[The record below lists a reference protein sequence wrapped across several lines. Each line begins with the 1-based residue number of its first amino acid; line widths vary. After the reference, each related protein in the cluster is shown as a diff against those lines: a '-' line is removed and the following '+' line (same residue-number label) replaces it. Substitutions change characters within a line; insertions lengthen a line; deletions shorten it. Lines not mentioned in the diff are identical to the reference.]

1 MCSSRDV
8 QLSCSQ
14 GASSTIILEHSP
26 VERIF
31 YFTILSTIM
40 MLRSSS
46 SKKKQARVIRTAR
59 TKRSFVQQTDICRGN
74 NPATARRVRKGVSA
88 VVSPPFVRG
97 SEVVVPFESEKE
109 VDDGS
114 AHGGGSNGGSGV
126 GGWNMIEEDESAAG
140 VERED
145 ITEWEDIDIAGFL
158 DDLEGDELEK
168 GVVPPGASSTDTSKT
183 YSRAASKVIDDFL
196 KHLDS
201 LEAFHDFTVR
211 VENPFKFGSFGEG
224 YMTVVPRI
232 FVDLTGDVSY
242 QKVRL
247 ANRVMCSW
255 QDDYKMKK
263 VGSKEGAGSNCPYYQ
278 PSSQNHMLRVF
289 FAGMNKRFGWQ
300 LGLDDLSGFTG
311 SLTAMLAKKY
321 AERKAIW
328 VSDVLILSILLNVE
342 LNLC

>member
-1 MCSSRDV
+1 MYHNV
-8 QLSCSQ
+8 
-14 GASSTIILEHSP
+14 EESP
-26 VERIF
+26 IERII
-31 YFTILSTIM
+31 YFTDLSTVM

-46 SKKKQARVIRTAR
+46 TKKKQARVIRTAR

-74 NPATARRVRKGVSA
+74 TPATTRRVRKGLRT
-88 VVSPPFVRG
+88 VVSPPFVRA
-97 SEVVVPFESEKE
+97 SEVVVPFSRDKE

-114 AHGGGSNGGSGV
+114 SAGGGSGGGV
-126 GGWNMIEEDESAAG
+126 RGGGWNMIEEDDSAVG
-140 VERED
+140 LERED

-158 DDLEGDELEK
+158 DDLEGDELEQ
-168 GVVPPGASSTDTSKT
+168 GVVPPGAGSTDTSKT
-183 YSRAASKVIDDFL
+183 YSRAASKVINDFV

-201 LEAFHDFTVR
+201 LDVFHDFTVR

-255 QDDYKMKK
+255 QDDFKMKK
-263 VGSKEGAGSNCPYYQ
+263 VGSKEDAGSNCPYYQ

-328 VSDVLILSILLNVE
+328 VSDVLILSILSNVE
-342 LNLC
+342 LNLCYCGLTRALY

>member
-211 VENPFKFGSFGEG
+211 VENPFKFGSF
-224 YMTVVPRI
+224 
-232 FVDLTGDVSY
+232 
-242 QKVRL
+242 
-247 ANRVMCSW
+247 
-255 QDDYKMKK
+255 
-263 VGSKEGAGSNCPYYQ
+263 
-278 PSSQNHMLRVF
+278 
-289 FAGMNKRFGWQ
+289 
-300 LGLDDLSGFTG
+300 
-311 SLTAMLAKKY
+311 
-321 AERKAIW
+321 
-328 VSDVLILSILLNVE
+328 
-342 LNLC
+342 